1 MTNRE
6 AEYAVLRQTIS
17 ARGTARAIVC
27 VVTLAVWASLAT
39 VHGLLSDLPLLVV
52 LPLFPLAAGYEAIW
66 ALHFGVERIGRYLQV
81 VYERGPGDPSWE
93 TLAMRASPALPGG
106 GVNPLF
112 TSIFAGAA
120 IVNLGTAFVAEPT
133 PVELILLFAMHTAF
147 LLRLAQTRLLA
158 GRQRRA
164 DLDAFQA
171 AFASSSAPA
180 APRDSVVETSS
191 ETKNS

>member
-1 MTNRE
+1 VTNRE
-6 AEYAVLRQTIS
+6 TEYATLRQTIAS
-17 ARGTARAIVC
+17 RGTARAIVC
-27 VVTLAVWASLAT
+27 VVTMAVWASLAT

-52 LPLFPLAAGYEAIW
+52 LPLVPLAAGYEAVW
-66 ALHFGVERIGRYLQV
+66 SLHVGVERIGRFLQV
-81 VYERGPGDPSWE
+81 VYEGDQGDPSWE
-93 TLAMRASPALPGG
+93 TIAMRAAPGLPGG

-112 TSIFAGAA
+112 TPLFGGAA

-133 PVELILLFAMHTAF
+133 PLELILLFVAHTAF

-164 DLDAFQA
+164 DLEAFQTA
-171 AFASSSAPA
+171 VGNAA
-180 APRDSVVETSS
+180 APTAVRGGAAETSS

>member
-6 AEYAVLRQTIS
+6 TEYAVLRQTIA
-17 ARGTARAIVC
+17 ARGTARAIVF
-27 VVTLAVWASLAT
+27 VVTVAVWASLAT

-52 LPLFPLAAGYEAIW
+52 VSLVPLVAGHEAVW
-66 ALHFGVERIGRYLQV
+66 SLHLGVERIGRFLQI
-81 VYERGPGDPSWE
+81 VYEGGPADPSWE
-93 TLAMRASPALPGG
+93 TIAMRAAPGLPGG

-112 TSIFAGAA
+112 TSTFAGAA

-133 PVELILLFAMHTAF
+133 PLELLLLFVAHTAY

-164 DLDAFQA
+164 DLEAFQA
-171 AFASSSAPA
+171 AVGHAPSSTGAG
-180 APRDSVVETSS
+180 ETSS
-191 ETKNS
+191 ETKKS